1 MNTVFICE
9 DGIYP
14 WDQVIHSYDKDFL
27 TLTLLNHEIKEAWP
41 SWCKLEFLL
50 KEKWPFTV
58 RWGTYGIKPYSK
70 TMEYVTIKEFS
81 KKAGPGDILLKNEVT
96 SVYSYIQQLN
106 TPSTETDPSTLGSAC
121 NSIRLMIQNERT
133 AELSQRLS
141 ALDYILTTNDF
152 RLILF
157 NSSTL
162 SIRFFNGETYGA
174 IQLICHSKH
183 KNLILSKINELE
195 IKEITRSDIY
205 EYMQSPS

>member
-1 MNTVFICE
+1 MNTAFICE

-14 WDQVIHSYDKDFL
+14 WDQVTHSDDKDFL

-81 KKAGPGDILLKNEVT
+81 KKAGPGDILQKNEVT
-96 SVYSYIQQLN
+96 SVYSYITQLN
-106 TPSTETDPSTLGSAC
+106 SPSTETDPSTLGSAC
-121 NSIRLMIQNERT
+121 NSIRLMIQNETT
-133 AELSQRLS
+133 AELSQKLS
-141 ALDYILTTNDF
+141 ALDYISTIDDF

-157 NSSTL
+157 DSSTL

-183 KNLILSKINELE
+183 KGFILSKLSEIE
-195 IKEITRSDIY
+195 IKEITRSGIY
-205 EYMQSPS
+205 NYIQSP

>member
-14 WDQVIHSYDKDFL
+14 WDQVTHSDDKDFL

-50 KEKWPFTV
+50 KEKWPFIV

-70 TMEYVTIKEFS
+70 TMEYLTIREFS
-81 KKAGPGDILLKNEVT
+81 KKAGPRDILLKNEVT
-96 SVYSYIQQLN
+96 SVYSYIKQLN
-106 TPSTETDPSTLGSAC
+106 TSSTETDPSTLGSAC
-121 NSIRLMIQNERT
+121 NSIRLMIQNERI
-133 AELSQRLS
+133 AELSQKLS
-141 ALDYILTTNDF
+141 ALDYISAIDDF
-152 RLILF
+152 KLILF

-174 IQLICHSKH
+174 IQLICHSEH
-183 KNLILSKINELE
+183 KKLILSKINEIE
-195 IKEITRSDIY
+195 IKEITKNDIY
-205 EYMQSPS
+205 DYLQNPS

>member
-1 MNTVFICE
+1 MNTAFICE

-14 WDQVIHSYDKDFL
+14 WDQVTHSDDKDFL

-70 TMEYVTIKEFS
+70 TMEYLTIREFS
-81 KKAGPGDILLKNEVT
+81 KKAGPRDILLKNEVT
-96 SVYSYIQQLN
+96 SVYSYIKQLN
-106 TPSTETDPSTLGSAC
+106 TSSTETDPSTLGSAC
-121 NSIRLMIQNERT
+121 NSIRLMIQNERI
-133 AELSQRLS
+133 AELSQKLS
-141 ALDYILTTNDF
+141 ALDYISAIDDF

-174 IQLICHSKH
+174 IQLICHSEH
-183 KNLILSKINELE
+183 KKLILSKINEIE
-195 IKEITRSDIY
+195 IKEITKNEIY
-205 EYMQSPS
+205 DYLQSPS

>member
-14 WDQVIHSYDKDFL
+14 WDQVIHSDDKDFL
-27 TLTLLNHEIKEAWP
+27 TLTLLNHEIREAWP

-81 KKAGPGDILLKNEVT
+81 KKAGPNDTLLKNKVS
-96 SVYSYIQQLN
+96 SVYSYIKQLN

-133 AELSQRLS
+133 DELSQKLS
-141 ALDYILTTNDF
+141 ALDYISTIDDF

-157 NSSTL
+157 DSSTL

-183 KNLILSKINELE
+183 KSLILSKVNEIE
-195 IKEITRSDIY
+195 TKEITRSEIY
-205 EYMQSPS
+205 NYMQSPP

>member
-14 WDQVIHSYDKDFL
+14 WDQVTHSDDKDFL

-58 RWGTYGIKPYSK
+58 RWGTDGIKPYSK
-70 TMEYVTIKEFS
+70 TMEYLTIREFS
-81 KKAGPGDILLKNEVT
+81 KKAGPRDILLKNEVT
-96 SVYSYIQQLN
+96 SVYSYIKQLN
-106 TPSTETDPSTLGSAC
+106 TSSTETDPSTLGSAC
-121 NSIRLMIQNERT
+121 NSIRLMIQNERI
-133 AELSQRLS
+133 AELSQKLS
-141 ALDYILTTNDF
+141 ALDYISAIDDF

-174 IQLICHSKH
+174 IQLICHSEH
-183 KNLILSKINELE
+183 KKLILSKINEIE
-195 IKEITRSDIY
+195 IKEITKNEIY
-205 EYMQSPS
+205 DYLQSPS